1 LVFQMRVYF
10 CIKIVLREKNIDFF
24 CCYKEHDCWL
34 GGNAKK
40 YTVGYM
46 STMLE
51 HFFLFSVN
59 FESEKI
65 IVKSESV
72 KKAIVN

>member
-1 LVFQMRVYF
+1 MRVYF

-24 CCYKEHDCWL
+24 FVVIKNMIVCL

-46 STMLE
+46 SAMLE
-51 HFFLFSVN
+51 YFFLFFSKFRIRKN
-59 FESEKI
+59 YSKT
-65 IVKSESV
+65 
-72 KKAIVN
+72 

>member
-1 LVFQMRVYF
+1 MRVYF

-24 CCYKEHDCWL
+24 FVVIKNMIVGL

-46 STMLE
+46 SAMLE
-51 HFFLFSVN
+51 YFFFFSVN

-65 IVKSESV
+65 IHNK
-72 KKAIVN
+72 I

>member
-1 LVFQMRVYF
+1 MRVYF
-10 CIKIVLREKNIDFF
+10 CIKIVLREKNIDFFF

-46 STMLE
+46 SAMLE
-51 HFFLFSVN
+51 YFFLFLVN

-65 IVKSESV
+65 IVKSEIF
-72 KKAIVN
+72 KKNIVN